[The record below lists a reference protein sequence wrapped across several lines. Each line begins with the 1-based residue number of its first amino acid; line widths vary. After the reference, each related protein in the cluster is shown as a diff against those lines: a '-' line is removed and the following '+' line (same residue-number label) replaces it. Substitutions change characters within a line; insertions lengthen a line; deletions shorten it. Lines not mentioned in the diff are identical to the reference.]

1 LDRPV
6 DERAEAARLEPG
18 ALPLLAFA
26 LDRLCTRRAGRRLVR
41 PAVTGSTTLGAILSA
56 YTEEVEKALPVEQ
69 REVLWQLFR
78 HLVGVEDGGYR
89 VAKHRSRPA
98 NIGDDA
104 TLYDSSFS
112 LDGTRVVSA
121 GADGT
126 VRLWHADGAGEPVIL
141 RGHELWVRDATFS
154 PDGTRVVSAGF
165 DGKVRLWHA
174 DGTGEPL
181 VLSSH
186 EGGVNVAS
194 FSPDGTRAVSAGSD
208 GAVRLWRIFA
218 SEHALIDAARAS
230 LPRQLTDVQRARYHL
245 PPRGT

>member
-1 LDRPV
+1 M
-6 DERAEAARLEPG
+6 
-18 ALPLLAFA
+18 
-26 LDRLCTRRAGRRLVR
+26 
-41 PAVTGSTTLGAILSA
+41 
-56 YTEEVEKALPVEQ
+56 
-69 REVLWQLFR
+69 
-78 HLVGVEDGGYR
+78 
-89 VAKHRSRPA
+89 
-98 NIGDDA
+98 
-104 TLYDSSFS
+104 
-112 LDGTRVVSA
+112 
-121 GADGT
+121 
-126 VRLWHADGAGEPVIL
+126 
-141 RGHELWVRDATFS
+141 
-154 PDGTRVVSAGF
+154 SAGF